1 MLPGKQSHVTC
12 QTQMGGTGFRLKL
25 SGDFE
30 ILVKI
35 FEKIFTNLSAKMRE

>member
-1 MLPGKQSHVTC
+1 MLPGKQCHVTC
-12 QTQMGGTGFRLKL
+12 QTRLGGTGFCLKL

-35 FEKIFTNLSAKMRE
+35 CENLNAKMRE